1 MYRPTTTREQNII
14 DRKAPPPKRK
24 IKTKIPDQ
32 PKKSKLQLSTPGK
45 SV

>member
-14 DRKAPPPKRK
+14 DRKAPPPKQ
-24 IKTKIPDQ
+24 KTKNKKPDQ
-32 PKKSKLQLSTPGK
+32 PKKSKLQLSSPGK